1 MRKILFDF
9 ENVGAEEKV
18 QRVRLRAPQWRVSDK
33 EGVVIT
39 DDWMTPVDAVGD
51 AVEALVHEGDLE
63 IKIGERVWR
72 VHVPAGEDPIKFSD
86 LMVIGEASKNPSAA
100 EQIIKGL
107 EDTSERLADV
117 ISRVAEIEATPAPDL
132 GDVARKADLSDLAG
146 RVPSL
151 DAYATLADRVTALE
165 TAPAPEPEAPKR
177 GSELEL
183 FEIVD
188 GQKVRTEDGD
198 SVSEQIYSTGA
209 SFSCVVSESHLMLSL
224 QCYESG
230 PLHALG
236 LTSENSKRL
245 NLPRPIDGLAT
256 GFLIRTPLSG
266 GASKVYPVSCVF
278 EGIGGTY
285 LSSQFLRKELSPG
298 EEDYDSVW
306 DLSLNYL
313 H

>member
-151 DAYATLADRVTALE
+151 DAYTTLADRVTALE

-177 GSELEL
+177 SSELEL

-198 SVSEQIYSTGA
+198 SVSEQVYLSGA
-209 SFSCVVSESHLMLSL
+209 VFTCETTESWLTLSL
-224 QCYESG
+224 QAYSSE

-236 LTSENSKRL
+236 ITSEKPKYL
-245 NLPRPIDGLAT
+245 NLPTPANHFSAGILTRTSVSGHDTPKVFPVCCYFNGT
-256 GFLIRTPLSG
+256 G
-266 GASKVYPVSCVF
+266 V
-278 EGIGGTY
+278 Y
-285 LSSQFLRKELSPG
+285 LSSKALRKEFSPE

-306 DLSLNYL
+306 HLSLNYL